1 MVLRPPLLLAKVD
14 KVALLGTSLGLA
26 SFFFL
31 KFVNYRPHR
40 LSSGTGHF
48 FWETVPLMGTL
59 IFFGLWLIMLI
70 LAFYKGQ
77 RRDLNIL
84 NGLIASI
91 NFFLSFWFAGNFAF
105 DIASQEGVIS
115 RISLG
120 AGAWSM
126 AISAYIVLF
135 ASLKSFGNS
144 KRWKFLIS
152 ISGPILL
159 LVLLYGGYFNELSI
173 IKEFLT
179 RKERFI
185 QEFLQHIYLAGLAVG
200 IAILLGV
207 PLGIL
212 SFQKKIAD
220 KIIFFVANTA
230 QTIPSLALFGLLMAP
245 LTMLSES
252 FPGLR
257 QLGIKGIGWTPALIA
272 LTLYS
277 LLPII
282 RNVATGL
289 HIIDP
294 AIIEAGTGMGMSR
307 KQLLIKVE
315 LPLALP
321 IILSGIRTATL
332 QSIGNTTVA
341 ALIGAGGLG
350 TFVFQGLGQAAPDLI
365 LLGAIPVIILA
376 LIADQIMQGIII
388 LLTPRET

>member
-1 MVLRPPLLLAKVD
+1 MVLRPLFFKAKVD

-31 KFVNYRPHR
+31 KFVTFRPHR
-40 LSSGTGHF
+40 LSSGTGYF
-48 FWETVPLMGTL
+48 FWETVSFTGTL
-59 IFFGLWLIMLI
+59 MFFGLWLIMLI

-84 NGLIASI
+84 NGLTAGAI
-91 NFFLSFWFAGNFAF
+91 FLLSFCLAGNLVL
-105 DIASQEGVIS
+105 DMTGHEGGIS

-135 ASLKSFGNS
+135 ASLQCFENS
-144 KRWKFLIS
+144 KGWKFLIS
-152 ISGPILL
+152 IPGPILL

-185 QEFLQHIYLAGLAVG
+185 REFWQHVYLAGLAVG
-200 IAILLGV
+200 IATLLGV

-220 KIIFFVANTA
+220 KIVFFIANTA

-257 QLGIKGIGWTPALIA
+257 QLGIKGIGWVPALIA

-277 LLPII
+277 LLPIV
-282 RNVATGL
+282 RNVVAGL
-289 HIIDP
+289 RIIDP

-307 KQLLIKVE
+307 TQLLLKVE

-350 TFVFQGLGQAAPDLI
+350 IFVFQGLGQGAPDLI

-376 LIADQIMQGIII
+376 LIADQIMQGMII
-388 LLTPRET
+388 LLTPKEV